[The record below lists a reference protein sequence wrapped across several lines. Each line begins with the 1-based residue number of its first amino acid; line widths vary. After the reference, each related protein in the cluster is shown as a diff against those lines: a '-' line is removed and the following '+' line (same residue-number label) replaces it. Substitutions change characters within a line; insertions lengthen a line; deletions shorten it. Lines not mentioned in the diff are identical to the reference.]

1 MRYKSNGLMLMAAVA
16 AFSVVGFAQYGP
28 AGGPYYPEKI
38 DTLIDQVQVDLNHG
52 YAVWHVK
59 DDDRKRLNK
68 AGEQLREFAK
78 QWHKGKFDKGNLNDS
93 INAIQHVL
101 DDNHLS
107 GPERD
112 SLWSDVDQL
121 RKMRE
126 AYDRHEIGSW

>member
-1 MRYKSNGLMLMAAVA
+1 MRHQFKGLTLTVALTAVGML
-16 AFSVVGFAQYGP
+16 GLAQYGP
-28 AGGPYYPEKI
+28 EGGPYHPEKV
-38 DTLIDQVQVDLNHG
+38 DALIDQVQVDLNHG
-52 YAVWHVK
+52 YGVWK
-59 DDDRKRLNK
+59 MPGDDRKRLNK